1 MDKKALLSDLKI
13 DREASGA
20 APARRPVKWF
30 ASIAVVVGIGL
41 VAWAYGLPPLQS
53 SAMEVR
59 TVAAKEVGSPSGD
72 SVLDATGYV
81 VARRRATVSS
91 KATGKV
97 MEVFVE
103 EGMSVREG
111 QILAVLDASIPN
123 ARLALAQSQ
132 LNAARA
138 ALDEIRVRI
147 RQAELESERVDAL
160 AARELAS
167 RAESD
172 RNQLALDALRA
183 RLARGERDVEVAER
197 GLAVQ
202 RELLADFEIRA
213 PFDGIVIA
221 KAAQPGEMI
230 SPVSAGGG
238 FTRTGICTI
247 VDMESLEVE
256 VDVNEEYITRVHPRQ
271 PASVRLNAYEELE
284 IPAEVIA
291 TIPAADRGKA
301 TVRVRIGFLGRDP
314 RILPDMG
321 VRVAF
326 LEAKNETADAMP
338 AREVAGVLV
347 PRSAVFAANG
357 ANHVWVVA
365 ANRAERRHV
374 EVAGD
379 QGANARVVAGLR
391 AGERVVDSL
400 ARERLS
406 NLADGVEVRIVN

>member
-41 VAWAYGLPPLQS
+41 VAWAYGLPLLQS

-59 TVAAKEVGSPSGD
+59 TVAAKAVGSPSGD

-271 PASVRLNAYEELE
+271 PTSVRLNAYEELE

-326 LEAKNETADAMP
+326 WKRRTKLPTRCRRGRLRGCWCRDPRCSRRTAPITFGWLRPTAP
-338 AREVAGVLV
+338 SGVTS
-347 PRSAVFAANG
+347 R
-357 ANHVWVVA
+357 
-365 ANRAERRHV
+365 
-374 EVAGD
+374 
-379 QGANARVVAGLR
+379 
-391 AGERVVDSL
+391 
-400 ARERLS
+400 
-406 NLADGVEVRIVN
+406 

>member
-13 DREASGA
+13 DREAGGA

-30 ASIAVVVGIGL
+30 VSIAVVVGIGL
-41 VAWAYGLPPLQS
+41 VAWAYGLPLLQS
-53 SAMEVR
+53 STMEVR
-59 TVAAKEVGSPSGD
+59 TVAAKAVGSPSGD
-72 SVLDATGYV
+72 SVLDASGYV

-97 MEVFVE
+97 MEVLVE

-138 ALDEIRVRI
+138 ALDEIRIRI

-172 RNQLALDALRA
+172 RNQLALNALQA

-256 VDVNEEYITRVHPRQ
+256 VDVNEEYITRVHPQQ
-271 PASVRLNAYEELE
+271 PASVRLNAYEELA

-301 TVRVRIGFLGRDP
+301 TVRVRIGFLSRDP

-326 LEAKNETADAMP
+326 LEAKNETAGAVP
-338 AREVAGVLV
+338 AQEVAGVLV
-347 PRSAVFAANG
+347 PRSAVFAASG
-357 ANHVWVVA
+357 ASHVWVVA

-374 EVAGD
+374 EVDGA

-391 AGERVVDSL
+391 AGERVVDGL
-400 ARERLS
+400 TRERLS

>member
-13 DREASGA
+13 DREAGGA

-30 ASIAVVVGIGL
+30 VSIAVVVGIGL
-41 VAWAYGLPPLQS
+41 VAWAYGLPLLQS
-53 SAMEVR
+53 STMEVR
-59 TVAAKEVGSPSGD
+59 TVAAKAVGSPSGD
-72 SVLDATGYV
+72 SVLDASGYV

-97 MEVFVE
+97 MEVLVE

-172 RNQLALDALRA
+172 RNQLALNALQA

-256 VDVNEEYITRVHPRQ
+256 VDVNEEYITRVHPQQ
-271 PASVRLNAYEELE
+271 PASVRLNAYEELA

-301 TVRVRIGFLGRDP
+301 TVRVRIGFLSRDP

-326 LEAKNETADAMP
+326 LEAKNETAGAVP
-338 AREVAGVLV
+338 AQEVAGVLV
-347 PRSAVFAANG
+347 PRSAVFAASG
-357 ANHVWVVA
+357 TSHVWVVA

-374 EVAGD
+374 EVDSA

-391 AGERVVDSL
+391 AGERVVDGL
-400 ARERLS
+400 TRERLS